1 MNVAVLLALFK
12 GGMLRSMSHAS
23 AAFDFILMYCWYHN
37 SLSHIALNRITL
49 SWTVFSYM
57 YMTKNDSVNYSNE
70 YVDLPVNSSCSFISM
85 VAYIVINSSVLHSR
99 SRNAIYRVVTVLNE
113 INALT
118 NASVYLLNNGE
129 IKSSI
134 RRMFGYTPSNVTTI
148 TTVFKLN

>member
-85 VAYIVINSSVLHSR
+85 VAYIVAER
-99 SRNAIYRVVTVLNE
+99 SFHPEVSTVANTKAMKRNQEYKY
-113 INALT
+113 ALVMM
-118 NASVYLLNNGE
+118 NPN
-129 IKSSI
+129 
-134 RRMFGYTPSNVTTI
+134 
-148 TTVFKLN
+148 